1 MNAVPTAEGA
11 IECAMAN
18 TPFTL
23 NESRCMVIGYGRIG
37 KLLSQ
42 KLRALGANV
51 TATARRHSDIAW
63 IKSHGFDACRTQEL
77 AEKIGECDIIF
88 NTVPHCVLDFK
99 ALSVTK
105 PNVLIIDLASRPG
118 GVDFE
123 TAKELERRVIWALS
137 LPGKVAPYTAGR
149 IIKDTIMNIIE
160 ELGVEDRWKEY

>member
-137 LPGKVAPYTAGR
+137 LPGRLRRTRQAG
-149 IIKDTIMNIIE
+149 
-160 ELGVEDRWKEY
+160 

>member
-1 MNAVPTAEGA
+1 M
-11 IECAMAN
+11 
-18 TPFTL
+18 
-23 NESRCMVIGYGRIG
+23 
-37 KLLSQ
+37 
-42 KLRALGANV
+42 